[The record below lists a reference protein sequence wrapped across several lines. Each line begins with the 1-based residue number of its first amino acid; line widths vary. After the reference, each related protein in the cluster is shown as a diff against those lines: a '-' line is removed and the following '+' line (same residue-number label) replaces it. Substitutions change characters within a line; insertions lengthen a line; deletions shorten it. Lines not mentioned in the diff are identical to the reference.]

1 MCQVKAW
8 RAVLVKQQRAWGYP
22 RWKSEFKS
30 ECFVNSEGAI
40 EDVPRGSQSL
50 TEATGVQASVLGRR
64 ILQGTTPQKKTKL
77 PKKRRSDRDYPMIIV
92 QKALKL
98 KV

>member
-1 MCQVKAW
+1 M
-8 RAVLVKQQRAWGYP
+8 
-22 RWKSEFKS
+22 
-30 ECFVNSEGAI
+30 NSEGAI

-64 ILQGTTPQKKTKL
+64 ILQGTTPQKRTKL
-77 PKKRRSDRDYPMIIV
+77 PEKRRSDRGDPMIIV

-98 KV
+98 KVWFKTLSLSLSVNACALNNKKGGSQ